1 MSSIKVVSTV
11 ISVSSSAWTLLNI
24 ISDLH
29 RLCSQCHHHQL
40 HQISVQ
46 CHHIQNFSKYSTLSF
61 LGVARWRG
69 CGEPCLFLEGSS
81 FWGLCSL
88 SKDTKFPWGWRPEW
102 ASSGRL
108 RSAGDRLSQVLLLT
122 FGKKSSILF
131 CFKSAPC
138 LLGLVRFPC
147 WFWVKVEFTSV
158 GSQVGTLYRV

>member
-1 MSSIKVVSTV
+1 MSSSSSTLLGIIDNQNQCHQSVSSIKVISTV
-11 ISVSSSAWTLLNI
+11 ISVSSSASTLPNI

-40 HQISVQ
+40 HQLSVQ

-88 SKDTKFPWGWRPEW
+88 SKDTKFPWGWG
-102 ASSGRL
+102 SSGRL

-122 FGKKSSILF
+122 FGKK
-131 CFKSAPC
+131 
-138 LLGLVRFPC
+138 
-147 WFWVKVEFTSV
+147 VEFSSV
-158 GSQVGTLYRV
+158 SSRHPVYWVWSGFLTDFE